1 MIRSGV
7 SPYIVGLLILM
18 SPMLLMLFGRREET
32 FVGLALYFALALL
45 VTFLLFQNRMAIL
58 DSILEQQNL
67 DSTHA
72 LLERLRQLHQEVEVS
87 ATESRSCEA
96 ECEDIL
102 GGIAEGCLILDRKL
116 RILRANHRA
125 LDFLGFDKVLGLRL
139 TEVERN
145 PELLESTRK
154 VLSGNRFHSLHLEN
168 PRGVWEIRLFSIASG
183 KVLILMD
190 EIGLRRRAAELRQRF
205 VQDLAHELRSPLT
218 VIRTTVETLV
228 DELPESAS
236 SRIVR
241 QIERITRLTE
251 ELHELASIE
260 TGEMELEPKTQSL
273 QSLMREIVNDFRP
286 LAERAKVELLLEN
299 EPDISWCFD
308 RRALGRILS
317 NLVDNAIKYN
327 RPGGWVRLS
336 ARREPDGLALEVV
349 DSGRGI
355 PPEELGAVTQRFYR
369 VDRARTPGEAGLGLG
384 LAIVKHLVQRMGGEI
399 HLDSTED
406 VETRFQVKLPLQ
418 ILDTP

>member
-45 VTFLLFQNRMAIL
+45 ATFLLFQNRMAIL

-72 LLERLRQLHQEVEVS
+72 LLERLRQLHREVEVS
-87 ATESRSCEA
+87 ATESRNCEA

-102 GGIAEGCLILDRKL
+102 GGIAEGCLILDRNLK
-116 RILRANHRA
+116 ILRANHRA